1 MTTGDRIKEARKYR
15 NLTQKELAKKL
26 GISYQALAQWEN
38 DLRKP
43 KPETLERI
51 GDALKIDW
59 TYFTDWKVRPGTV
72 RAADGSYAEME
83 RDPVETL
90 VSLSRITGIAEDEI
104 LTQTAE
110 ERKAMYQIVGNRLEE
125 MEANLNKL
133 KLALEVGLL
142 YQSFTEKDFF
152 TVKSLV
158 LMFLTKLNDTGQQ
171 EALKRIQE
179 LTEIP
184 RYQRAK
190 AGEDP
195 DA

>member
-1 MTTGDRIKEARKYR
+1 
-15 NLTQKELAKKL
+15 
-26 GISYQALAQWEN
+26 
-38 DLRKP
+38 
-43 KPETLERI
+43 
-51 GDALKIDW
+51 
-59 TYFTDWKVRPGTV
+59 
-72 RAADGSYAEME
+72 ME

-179 LTEIP
+179 LTENSKIP
-184 RYQRAK
+184 ACKGR
-190 AGEDP
+190 
-195 DA
+195 